1 VPTTKIDF
9 KRELRELYAPG
20 RKPVLV
26 DVPGM
31 AFVMIDGHGD
41 PNTADSY
48 RQAIEALY
56 SVSYTVKF
64 AVKRGPAAIDFRVMP
79 LEGLWWAEDPTV
91 FSTGDKSEWNWTAMI
106 MQPEPV
112 TAELVAEAR
121 HQAAAK
127 KSLPALDLMRY
138 ERFAE
143 GTAAQVMYVGP
154 YKDEGPTIAA
164 LHAFIAEQ
172 GGTLT
177 GKHHEIYLGDPR
189 RSAPEKL
196 KTVIRQPLA
205 RA

>member
-1 VPTTKIDF
+1 MPTTKIDF

-20 RKPVLV
+20 RTPVLV
-26 DVPGM
+26 EVPEM

-48 RQAIEALY
+48 REAIEALY
-56 SVSYTVKF
+56 TVSYTVKF
-64 AVKRGPAAIDFRVMP
+64 ALKRGPAEIDFGVMP
-79 LEGLWWAEDPTV
+79 LEGLWWSADPTV
-91 FSTGDKSEWNWTAMI
+91 FSTGDKAEWSWTAMI

-112 TAELVAEAR
+112 TAEIVEEAR

-127 KSLPALDLMRY
+127 KSLPALELLRY
-138 ERFAE
+138 ERFDE
-143 GTAAQVMYVGP
+143 GPAAQVMYVGP

-172 GGTLT
+172 GCTLT

-189 RSAPEKL
+189 RAAPEKL
-196 KTVIRQPLA
+196 KTVIRQPVA